1 MMIRG
6 FIARL
11 WHAFGDKVWRDTFG
25 GKDYFIEKRRKQR
38 KKAREKKGIWGW

>member
-11 WHAFGDKVWRDTFG
+11 WRWIWRDTFG
-25 GKDYFIEKRRKQR
+25 DKDYSIEKRRKQR